1 MNEIKSTYNTLTI
14 ASNRMVLI
22 LSLMLVSSLLTAQ
35 GFNQKYNI
43 YLMGQLTNDENGAPL
58 KNYKVAIESDTSNQ
72 QSFYYYRLV
81 YTDNEG
87 YYYDTITT
95 NLQKGTLRVYT
106 YDHLDQ
112 RHDTTVHYRFQWS
125 ENNFLF
131 ANFILPAPP
140 IINVIQAN
148 FTYLKNPSGQNT
160 MEYQF
165 TDLTESNSIVSWH
178 WDFGDG
184 NHSIEQHPF
193 HTYEEA
199 GLYKVIQ
206 SVMIEVAS
214 GQEPV
219 ISTMV
224 KYLYVAAKSY
234 YHMGGHVFAGY
245 FPIDKSEV
253 FLYKVEEEELI
264 PIDTAMFSDSLGYYL
279 FYQLIEGEYIV
290 KADLHPTSE
299 LFNMFMTTY
308 YADKMHWEEA
318 DTIHHHSNYFEYDI
332 NLVPNNQ
339 SSYGPGK
346 ISGDI
351 HFDPSYGGGKAGP
364 AENITILLYDATD
377 VPMTIVHSNEEGLFE
392 LNDLDLQMYYVYAE
406 VTGKYT
412 IPVEVILEQNNA
424 LNQSVQIVIDQN
436 TVNGL
441 VSPGI
446 GENSLDRGLSP
457 VFPNPVSDRLNFT
470 YELSKN
476 DFLTV
481 QILNH
486 TGQILSSA
494 FLRFQPGTGQAEISV
509 ADLPP
514 GMYILKVENS
524 DGLVASRK
532 FLKM

>member
-1 MNEIKSTYNTLTI
+1 ML
-14 ASNRMVLI
+14 LI
-22 LSLMLVSSLLTAQ
+22 LVLCLVSTLLVAQ

-43 YLMGQLTNDENGAPL
+43 YLIGQLTNDANGAPL
-58 KNYKVAIESDTSNQ
+58 KNYKVAIESDTNNQ

-87 YYYDTITT
+87 YFYDTITT
-95 NLQKGTLRVYT
+95 NQQKGTLHVYT
-106 YDHLDQ
+106 YDYLDQ

-125 ENNFLF
+125 DNNFLF

-148 FTYLKNPSGQNT
+148 FSYQKNPSGQNS

-165 TDLTESNSIVSWH
+165 TDLTESNSIVGWH
-178 WDFGDG
+178 WEFGDG
-184 NHSIEQHPF
+184 KYSNVQHPI
-193 HTYEEA
+193 HTYEEP

-206 SVMIEVAS
+206 LVSIQVAA

-219 ISTMV
+219 TSEMV
-224 KYLYVAAKSY
+224 KYIYVSPKSY

-253 FLYKVEEEELI
+253 FLYKVEDEELI

-290 KADLHPTSE
+290 KADLHPTSD

-318 DTIHHHSNYFEYDI
+318 DTIHHHSNHFEYDI
-332 NLVPNNQ
+332 NLVPNTQ

-351 HFDPSYGGGKAGP
+351 QFDPSYGGGKSGP
-364 AENITILLYDATD
+364 AENITILLYDASN
-377 VPMTIVHSNEEGLFE
+377 VPVTIAHSNEEGLFE
-392 LNDLDLQMYYVYAE
+392 LDDLDLQMYYVYAE

-412 IPVEVILEQNNA
+412 IPVEVMLEQSNA
-424 LNQSVQIVIDQN
+424 MNPSVQIVIDQT

-446 GENSLDRGLSP
+446 GENSLDRGLSA
-457 VFPNPVSDRLNFT
+457 VYPNPASDHVHITFEQPT
-470 YELSKN
+470 AQE
-476 DFLTV
+476 LTV
-481 QILNH
+481 HILNH
-486 TGQILSSA
+486 SGQILSSA
-494 FLRFQPGTGQAEISV
+494 SLRFQTGSNQAGVSV
-509 ADLPP
+509 ADLAP
-514 GMYILKVENS
+514 GMYILKVERR
-524 DGLVASRK
+524 DGLVAIRK